1 MKNTNYVIVNNRIES
16 LPISLSTYG
25 IKYNQNKCKYERG
38 GRESHLFKVLSGKG
52 CYIAD
57 GVKKEVK
64 SGEMLFF
71 KANVPIEYFPL
82 SDDFTVN
89 FITFKG
95 FAGLKIIEL
104 YKMPNICSFTDEV
117 LDNDFTGIFE
127 LIEKK
132 ADQEEISV
140 ALYAFV
146 MRMARCCGTVGTT
159 AFEKAVKYIENR
171 YYKDISV
178 EDIAKN
184 VNISE
189 SALFKYFKKHL
200 NTTPIAYLNSLRITM
215 AKYLLKNEPQLSV
228 ESVSQ
233 SVGYNF
239 RTYFIECFKK
249 ETGITPMQFKKER
262 L

>member
-159 AFEKAVKYIENR
+159 AFEKAVKYIENNL
-171 YYKDISV
+171 KQPLT
-178 EDIAKN
+178 
-184 VNISE
+184 ISE
-189 SALFKYFKKHL
+189 IAINTHSSKTVIYERFRKYF
-200 NTTPIAYLNSLRITM
+200 NCTIGEFIN
-215 AKYLLKNEPQLSV
+215 AK
-228 ESVSQ
+228 
-233 SVGYNF
+233 
-239 RTYFIECFKK
+239 RIECSIAMLENSEDRKSVV
-249 ETGITPMQFKKER
+249 
-262 L
+262 